1 MAKENRNP
9 ASSSMLGSKSS
20 KLSLSNG
27 ASGHDA
33 TKTDRAY
40 QAIKRAIVRG
50 ELAAGVFLS
59 EGDVIRKFGIGRTP
73 FREACNR
80 LIHEGLLEIVPR
92 RGYMVP
98 ELSFHDVRDLFELR
112 ILLESA
118 MIQLATVR
126 ASDEDIGE
134 LARIAAEFPKRHK
147 LGTSRF
153 DAIIDA
159 NRKFHLKLAEATRNR
174 ELGRLM
180 ASVLERTER
189 VMFIE
194 LRVTKFNE
202 DSLKVIHEPII
213 EAIKKRDVN
222 AAREALLHDIVQAQ
236 DATFGRLLRGAELG
250 IKLKR

>member
-1 MAKENRNP
+1 MAKEKRNP
-9 ASSSMLGSKSS
+9 TSSIALGSKSS
-20 KLSLSNG
+20 KSSLSNG
-27 ASGHDA
+27 ASGQDP

-40 QAIKRAIVRG
+40 QAIKRAIVKG
-50 ELAAGVFLS
+50 ELAAGAFLS
-59 EGDVIRKFGIGRTP
+59 EGDVIRRYDVGRTP

-80 LIHEGLLEIVPR
+80 LIHEGLLEVVPR

-98 ELSFHDVRDLFELR
+98 ELSFHDLRDLFELR
-112 ILLESA
+112 VVLESA

-126 ASDEDIGE
+126 ATHEDIKE
-134 LARIAAEFPKRHK
+134 LAQLAAEVPKRHK
-147 LGTSRF
+147 HGTSRF
-153 DAIIDA
+153 EAVIDA
-159 NRKFHLKLAEATRNR
+159 NRRFHLKLAEATRNR
-174 ELGRLM
+174 ELERLL

-202 DSLKVIHEPII
+202 DAFKVIHEPII

-222 AAREALLHDIVQAQ
+222 AAREALLHDIAQAQ
-236 DATFGRLLRGAELG
+236 DATFGRLLRGPELG

>member
-9 ASSSMLGSKSS
+9 TSSSALGSKSS

-27 ASGHDA
+27 ASSHDP

-40 QAIKRAIVRG
+40 HALKRAIVKG
-50 ELAAGVFLS
+50 ELAAGSFLS
-59 EGDVIRKFGIGRTP
+59 ESDVIRRYGVGRTP

-80 LIHEGLLEIVPR
+80 LIHEGLLEVVPR

-112 ILLESA
+112 VVLESA
-118 MIQLATVR
+118 IIHLATVR
-126 ASDEDIGE
+126 ASQEDIRE
-134 LARIAAEFPKRHK
+134 LARLAADVPKRRK
-147 LGTSRF
+147 DGTNGF
-153 DAIIDA
+153 EVIVDA
-159 NRKFHLKLAEATRNR
+159 NRKFHLKLAETTRNR
-174 ELGRLM
+174 ELERLL

-202 DSLKVIHEPII
+202 DAFKVIHEPII
-213 EAIKKRDVN
+213 EAMKRHDVN
-222 AAREALLHDIVQAQ
+222 AAREALLHDIAQAQ
-236 DATFGRLLRGAELG
+236 DATFGRLLRGPELG
-250 IKLKR
+250 VSLKR